1 MPRWLGLWLGHLR
14 SVNGFLVSMKTDT
27 SGPEYLIKRGSLTGA
42 SGVNDNEKK
51 RPVPKTGTF
60 LLSTKPQPAPES
72 SMTIWHHTHANFA
85 QPPHRRRFLIV
96 EDEQDIAD
104 LIALHLSD
112 LNAEVDTVQDGAE
125 GLNRALNERWD
136 AVLLDLRLPNMD
148 GLDICRT
155 LRAQAS
161 YVPIMMLTSRSTELD
176 RVLGLEI
183 GADDYMVKPFS
194 VAELKARVKALV
206 RRSQQSNRHLAND
219 AEQIQSDNLFLDKT
233 RRMARLA
240 DKTIDLTAKEF
251 DLLWHFARHPGKVFK
266 RSELLDQVWGY
277 GHDGY
282 QHTVNSHINRLRSKL
297 EKDPGNPY
305 FIETIWGVGY
315 RFRE

>member
-1 MPRWLGLWLGHLR
+1 MNRWSQVQYPPLQ
-14 SVNGFLVSMKTDT
+14 
-27 SGPEYLIKRGSLTGA
+27 PKR
-42 SGVNDNEKK
+42 
-51 RPVPKTGTF
+51 R
-60 LLSTKPQPAPES
+60 Q
-72 SMTIWHHTHANFA
+72 
-85 QPPHRRRFLIV
+85 RFLIV

-112 LNAEVDTVQDGAE
+112 LNADVATVQDGAE
-125 GLNRALNERWD
+125 GLDRALNENWD
-136 AVLLDLRLPNMD
+136 AILLDLRLPNMD
-148 GLDICRT
+148 GLDICRS
-155 LRAQAS
+155 LRARAS

-206 RRSQQSNRHLAND
+206 RRSRQTASAI
-219 AEQIQSDNLFLDKT
+219 ASAGEEEQIQRENLFLDKS
-233 RRMARLA
+233 RHIARLA
-240 DKTIDLTAKEF
+240 DKTLDLTAMEF

-282 QHTVNSHINRLRSKL
+282 EHTVNSHINRLRSKL

-315 RFRE
+315 RFREFS

>member
-1 MPRWLGLWLGHLR
+1 MTQLQHTQSKYHQPKRRHR
-14 SVNGFLVSMKTDT
+14 FLV
-27 SGPEYLIKRGSLTGA
+27 
-42 SGVNDNEKK
+42 
-51 RPVPKTGTF
+51 
-60 LLSTKPQPAPES
+60 
-72 SMTIWHHTHANFA
+72 
-85 QPPHRRRFLIV
+85 V

-104 LIALHLSD
+104 LVALHLSD
-112 LNAEVDTVQDGAE
+112 LNADVDTVQDGAE
-125 GLNRALNERWD
+125 GLNKALAESWD
-136 AVLLDLRLPNMD
+136 AVLLDLRLPNMN
-148 GLDICRT
+148 GLDICRE

-206 RRSQQSNRHLAND
+206 RRSQQPNNAFPAK
-219 AEQIQSDNLFLDKT
+219 AEQIRREHLFLDRS
-233 RRMARLA
+233 RRLARL
-240 DKTIDLTAKEF
+240 DDITLDLTAREF
-251 DLLWHFARHPGKVFK
+251 DLLWHFASHPGKVFR

-282 QHTVNSHINRLRSKL
+282 QHTVNSHINRLRAKI
-297 EKDPGNPY
+297 EQNPGEPY

-315 RFRE
+315 RFRDLTH

>member
-1 MPRWLGLWLGHLR
+1 MQKPLATTLQLIPEPSMNTWSQIQPQRR
-14 SVNGFLVSMKTDT
+14 QRFLV
-27 SGPEYLIKRGSLTGA
+27 
-42 SGVNDNEKK
+42 
-51 RPVPKTGTF
+51 
-60 LLSTKPQPAPES
+60 
-72 SMTIWHHTHANFA
+72 
-85 QPPHRRRFLIV
+85 V

-104 LIALHLSD
+104 LVALHLSD
-112 LNAEVDTVQDGAE
+112 LNADVATVQDGAE
-125 GLNRALNERWD
+125 GLARALQENWD
-136 AVLLDLRLPNMD
+136 AVLLDLRLPNID

-183 GADDYMVKPFS
+183 GADDYLIKPFS

-206 RRSQQSNRHLAND
+206 RRSQQATRQTPSEP
-219 AEQIQSDNLFLDKT
+219 EQIQRENLFLDKS
-233 RRMARLA
+233 RRIAKLA
-240 DKTIDLTAKEF
+240 DNILDLTAREF
-251 DLLWHFARHPGKVFK
+251 DLLWHFANHPGKVYK

-282 QHTVNSHINRLRSKL
+282 EHTVNSHINRLRSKL
-297 EKDPGNPY
+297 ETDPGNPY

-315 RFRE
+315 RFREFSK